1 MFATNT
7 FMEIQWWG
15 EFTIPFLSP
24 LFPPENRQKINNI
37 YFFEHLILAFVN
49 SVQCV
54 LSLQSKTLQNQGR
67 EEIQTI

>member
-49 SVQCV
+49 SVPV
-54 LSLQSKTLQNQGR
+54 SYTHLTLP
-67 EEIQTI
+67 TIRLV